1 MRSKFTKLLA
11 LVAALFTGLSLAAEM
26 PEGINRTSPPA
37 TGGEQGAIVE
47 RATRRRTLQDARA
60 AAAVRTK
67 AALKAKGFKVDPK
80 SLGTNPSTTPVPK
93 VVGALPGAANG
104 PQAGLAVGP
113 QVLSPG
119 FKLQQPDYMF
129 GTASNWHNT
138 KPLRKFLDPLPGI
151 ISTTDPTSAGLKHG
165 IPVAIPNRSKYADSD
180 YYEIDVVD
188 YIQQLHSELN
198 PTRLRGYQNH
208 NAASEGQVKT
218 AAVNYLGPIII
229 AKKDRPV
236 RVKMFNYLPTGPVD
250 STTGRRPGDLFIPV
264 DKTLSGAGLGPLS
277 YTTDPV
283 TKLPVFNGVTETF
296 TENREEFHLHG
307 GLSPWI
313 SDGTPHQW
321 ITPAKETT
329 LYPKGY
335 VFQNVPDMSADYENG
350 AATYFW
356 SNQQSGRLM
365 FYHDHAFGLTRLN
378 VYAGTAAGYLIV
390 DPTET
395 RLINAG
401 IIPSPGSKLPI
412 SDDPWDMKPF
422 NATTHPVNPP
432 LVDEVAGLQN
442 VYTYGIPL
450 VIQDKTFV
458 DTSTMNMEAGKGV
471 VGVYQIATNPAQ
483 PDPYLPDHLLPIT
496 TGRITDL
503 AGNVTN
509 WQLKLDAA
517 GNPIPATDP
526 TWDINAYGSDGSLWY
541 PHVYMP
547 NQNPADLSGANAM
560 GRWDYGAWFWPPL
573 VPTSAGGTLV
583 HGEVPI
589 PLDPNGTT
597 IPGTPNPSLTP
608 EAFMDTPVVN
618 GMAYPTLTV
627 NPIAYRFRILSAG
640 NDRVLNLSW
649 FKADATGLEVPMVP
663 AAPNSG
669 WPAYWPTDGRDG
681 GVPDPLAA
689 GPSWIQ
695 IGNEAGF
702 IPNPTVIPPTPIGY
716 NYNRRDIVVLNI
728 ISHGLLLGPAER
740 ADVIVDFSAFAGQTL
755 ILYNDSPAPV
765 PAFDARLDY
774 YAGDPDQQ
782 SSGGAPTTMPGYG
795 PNTRTV
801 MQVKVAAGTPGAP
814 YDVAALNAAWAS
826 TPTSKGAFE
835 EAQHLPIVPQIAYN
849 TALNRNVTKDT
860 WARIQDYSFFPNA
873 ANPGFIATEN
883 GAQVNPTFH
892 NAAIQ
897 ELWELDYGRMNATLG
912 VEIPKTTNNIQ
923 TTIPLGYV
931 DPTTESLQDG
941 TSGFWKITHNGVDT
955 HPVHFHLF
963 EVQVVNRVGW
973 DGAVRFPDPNELGWK
988 ETLRMNPLEDV
999 VVAFRPL
1006 SPRMPASMTGA
1017 NALPN
1022 SLRPPDVLVPTTAM
1036 ITVADLTNF
1045 PATNPNIGNPVSIL
1059 NTERSYGWEYV
1070 WHCHILGHEEN
1081 DFMRPLVLNVATT
1094 VPAAP
1099 SLLPATA
1106 GNPQPSG
1113 ILASP
1118 ARVDLAWVDN
1128 SNDETGFL
1136 VQRSPYDP
1144 TFVVPYT
1151 WTDIGTTVPNQ
1162 NNYSDF
1168 TLTPGASLAYRF
1180 IAYNQAGKS
1189 AASDPVYINA
1199 QAPVS
1204 ISGQVTELT
1213 PATSIPPSVSSNL
1226 AGVTISFTN
1235 GGGPGVTT
1243 TTTTL
1248 ADGTYTAPVPYLW
1261 TGTITPSFSTFAF
1274 IPAAITISTA
1284 AVANLTAQNFVRP
1297 VATLSGTV
1305 TDKATGTAIA
1315 NVAVTLSNNGG
1326 STATDVNG
1334 RYSVRLNSGWAGTV
1348 TVAKANWAF
1357 ITSPATVP
1365 AVTVDTT
1372 LNFMGVPA
1380 ATITGT
1386 VSYLNSLGATGG
1398 LSGVTI
1404 TPSPASTTAVSPAIT
1419 GSTGAYTLNFAGL
1432 PWTGALTAA
1441 FVGAGASYDIVPAP
1455 LNTSLATTG
1464 LVNPGDSLVQN
1475 FTATQV
1481 VTISGTV
1488 NGASKAPILITF
1500 VGAIPAVTG
1509 GAITTTT
1516 DALGNYSLK
1525 VRAPFTGTVTPSYTG
1540 LVFSPASIPF
1550 TNLVVNQTGV
1560 NFQAQVQ
1567 ITGVV
1572 SYTGQPAGTLP
1583 LAGVTITAAGSAA
1596 GSTTTAANGTYL
1608 LTLNAPWTGTLTP
1621 TLSGYIFNPVVAS
1634 LSLTLSGTQNFTYAP
1649 GIEVSGQIYDN
1660 TIPITPLVGV
1670 VVSFTNGGGPGI
1682 TTTVTTDA
1690 SGFYIGFV
1698 PRGWSGSVTP
1708 SATNPVTGLPYA
1720 FNPMSRNFNNVTTT
1734 QTRGNFVVSSFV
1746 VLSGTVFSGTTPLP
1760 GVTITLNNGGGTT
1773 TTNASGFYSITLAS
1787 GWTGTVTPTARGRIF
1802 NPTSILQQLTADTT
1816 LNFYTYQSITGQA
1829 RIRVNG
1835 TNYGVPGVTITATG
1849 SGTSATVTATTNAT
1863 GNYTLLVLTGWT
1875 GTITAG
1881 PGTNPVTL
1889 ATITTWTPANFT
1901 YTTPVTANITGL
1913 RFTGQ

>member
-1 MRSKFTKLLA
+1 MLKKFNRLLA
-11 LVAALFTGLSLAAEM
+11 LAAALFLGLDVQAQM
-26 PEGINRTSPPA
+26 PEGANRTSPPT
-37 TGGEQGAIVE
+37 TGGDQGAIVE

-80 SLGTNPSTTPVPK
+80 SLGTNPSTTPIPK
-93 VVGALPGAANG
+93 VVGALAGAANG

-113 QVLSPG
+113 QVDSPG

-151 ISTTDPTSAGLKHG
+151 ISTTDPTSTGLKHG
-165 IPVAIPNRSKYADSD
+165 IPVAIPNRQKYADSD

-188 YIQQLHSELN
+188 YTQQPHSELN

-218 AAVNYLGPIII
+218 GAVNYLGPIII

-236 RVKMFNYLPTGPVD
+236 RVKMFNYLPTGGVD
-250 STTGRRPGDLFIPV
+250 ANGRRPGDLFIPV

-277 YTTDPV
+277 A
-283 TKLPVFNGVTETF
+283 TETF

-335 VFQNVPDMSADYENG
+335 VFQNVPDMSAVNEAG

-458 DTSTMNMEAGKGV
+458 DTSTMNIDMANPRGSRGV
-471 VGVYQIATNPAQ
+471 VGMTQIEPDTANPGNLLRDKALIDPVNNPNGYVLKKFDAITGAYIPYTGATN
-483 PDPYLPDHLLPIT
+483 T
-496 TGRITDL
+496 VWL
-503 AGNVTN
+503 AGVG
-509 WQLKLDAA
+509 L
-517 GNPIPATDP
+517 PATDP
-526 TWDINAYGSDGSLWY
+526 TWDVDAYGGDGSLWF

-589 PLDPNGTT
+589 PNDPNGTT

-649 FKADATGLEVPMVP
+649 FKADSTGLEVPMVP
-663 AAPNSG
+663 SAPNAA

-681 GVPDPLAA
+681 GVPDPAAA

-702 IPNPTVIPPTPIGY
+702 IPNPTVIPPAPVQY

-728 ISHGLLLGPAER
+728 ANHSLLLGPAER

-782 SSGGAPTTMPGYG
+782 ASGGAPTTMPGYG
-795 PNTRTV
+795 PNTRTI

-814 YDVAALNAAWAS
+814 YDVNALNAAWAS
-826 TPTSKGAFE
+826 TATSKGAYE
-835 EAQHLPIVPQIAYN
+835 EAQHIPVVPQVAYN
-849 TALNRNVTKDT
+849 KALNRNVTKDT

-883 GAQVNPTFH
+883 GAQVNPMFH

-912 VEIPKTTNNIQ
+912 IEIPKTTNNIQ

-931 DPTTESLQDG
+931 DPTTENLQDG

-988 ETLRMNPLEDV
+988 ETLRMNPLEDI
-999 VVAFRPL
+999 VVAFRPI
-1006 SPRMPASMTGA
+1006 SPRMPAAMTGSTGT
-1017 NALPN
+1017 ALLN
-1022 SLRPPDVLVPTTAM
+1022 SSRPPDVLVKIGDP

-1045 PATNPNIGNPVSIL
+1045 PATNANIGNPITIP
-1059 NTERSYGWEYV
+1059 NKETSYGWEYV

-1094 VPAAP
+1094 LPAAP
-1099 SLLPATA
+1099 TLLAAIPADPLA
-1106 GNPQPSG
+1106 VPPVVGNPQPS
-1113 ILASP
+1113 LTVVSP
-1118 ARVDLAWVDN
+1118 GRIDLTWNDN
-1128 SNDETGFL
+1128 STDETGFL
-1136 VQRSPYDP
+1136 VKRSPWDTTATGLDTINWATAP
-1144 TFVVPYT
+1144 T
-1151 WTDIGTTVPNQ
+1151 IASLVPNQ
-1162 NNYSDF
+1162 NRYTDF
-1168 TLTPGASLAYRF
+1168 TLPAGTAAAYCF
-1180 IAYNQAGKS
+1180 IAFNQWGES
-1189 AASDPVYINA
+1189 APS
-1199 QAPVS
+1199 APVTVGGAVAVEV
-1204 ISGQVTELT
+1204 SGVITKADLKT
-1213 PATSIPPSVSSNL
+1213 PI
-1226 AGVTISFTN
+1226 AGV
-1235 GGGPGVTT
+1235 
-1243 TTTTL
+1243 L
-1248 ADGTYTAPVPYLW
+1248 
-1261 TGTITPSFSTFAF
+1261 
-1274 IPAAITISTA
+1274 
-1284 AVANLTAQNFVRP
+1284 
-1297 VATLSGTV
+1297 
-1305 TDKATGTAIA
+1305 
-1315 NVAVTLSNNGG
+1315 VTLSNGG
-1326 STATDVNG
+1326 GTATTDSTGAYVTH
-1334 RYSVRLNSGWAGTV
+1334 VNSGWSGTV
-1348 TVAKANWAF
+1348 AAALGGWSFTPNPAALGPL
-1357 ITSPATVP
+1357 TGATVQ
-1365 AVTVDTT
+1365 D
-1372 LNFMGVPA
+1372 FIGVPT
-1380 ATITGT
+1380 ATITGNVT
-1386 VSYLNSLGATGG
+1386 TNKGVLLPGVS
-1398 LSGVTI
+1398 I
-1404 TPSPASTTAVSPAIT
+1404 TASSVASASTTDAA
-1419 GSTGAYTLNFAGL
+1419 GAYTLNFAGI
-1432 PWTGALTAA
+1432 PWTGTVTAA
-1441 FVGAGASYDIVPAP
+1441 LANYLIAP
-1455 LNTSLATTG
+1455 TPSGSLS
-1464 LVNPGDSLVQN
+1464 LLLPGDHLVQN

-1481 VTISGTV
+1481 VTISGQVLGIQPTESV
-1488 NGASKAPILITF
+1488 DVTFTNADFTTGASSVTVAAP
-1500 VGAIPAVTG
+1500 G
-1509 GAITTTT
+1509 GV
-1516 DALGNYSLK
+1516 YSLM
-1525 VRAPFTGTVTPSYTG
+1525 VPAPYTGTVTPSSS
-1540 LVFSPASIPF
+1540 L
-1550 TNLVVNQTGV
+1550 TGV
-1560 NFQAQVQ
+1560 FFSSASRSYTNQAADLTNQNFQAQVN
-1567 ITGVV
+1567 IAGVV
-1572 SYTGQPAGTLP
+1572 NFTGLPGGAFPLPGVVLTATGGATATTDGFGAYT
-1583 LAGVTITAAGSAA
+1583 
-1596 GSTTTAANGTYL
+1596 
-1608 LTLNAPWTGTLTP
+1608 LTLNRLSTP
-1621 TLSGYIFNPVVAS
+1621 TVTPVLTGYVFGPVSRSVAS
-1634 LSLTLSGTQNFTYAP
+1634 ALLNSSTTMNFSYSG
-1649 GIEVSGQIYDN
+1649 GIEVSGQVYSN
-1660 TIPITPLVGV
+1660 TLPITPIPGV
-1670 VVSFTNGGGPGI
+1670 TMTFSNGGGLGVN
-1682 TTTVTTDA
+1682 TTTTTDA
-1690 SGFYIGFV
+1690 NGFYIQYV
-1698 PRGWSGSVTP
+1698 PR
-1708 SATNPVTGLPYA
+1708 
-1720 FNPMSRNFNNVTTT
+1720 
-1734 QTRGNFVVSSFV
+1734 
-1746 VLSGTVFSGTTPLP
+1746 
-1760 GVTITLNNGGGTT
+1760 
-1773 TTNASGFYSITLAS
+1773 
-1787 GWTGTVTPTARGRIF
+1787 GWTGTVTPDPAKGVFNPLTRNFTNVTTIQSGRNFVAAASVTLSGTVLSGTTPLVGVRITLSNGGGAVTTGAGGTYTITLNSGWTGTITPTLRGRIF
-1802 NPTSILQQLTADTT
+1802 SPVSILTQVVVNTVV
-1816 LNFYTYQSITGQA
+1816 NFNTYQTITGQA
-1829 RIRVNG
+1829 RIRVAGQNVG
-1835 TNYGVPGVTITATG
+1835 LAGVTITYTG
-1849 SGTSATVTATTNAT
+1849 SGASAGVSGTQITTAT
-1863 GNYTLLVLTGWT
+1863 GNFTLQVPTGWT
-1875 GTITAG
+1875 GNVTAAD
-1881 PGTNPVTL
+1881 PTL
-1889 ATITTWTPANFT
+1889 VPSHTWTPAGPTGFNYT
-1901 YTTPVTANITGL
+1901 TTPVVTNITGL
-1913 RFTGQ
+1913 RFNGI

>member
-663 AAPNSG
+663 SAPTAG

-681 GVPDPLAA
+681 NVPDPAAA

-695 IGNEAGF
+695 IGNESGF
-702 IPNPTVIPPTPIGY
+702 IPNPTVIPAAPVQY

-728 ISHGLLLGPAER
+728 ANHSLLLAPAER

-782 SSGGAPTTMPGYG
+782 SSGGAPTTKPGYG
-795 PNTRTV
+795 PNTRTI

-826 TPTSKGAFE
+826 TATAKGAYE
-835 EAQHLPIVPQIAYN
+835 EAQHIPIVPQVAYN
-849 TALNRNVTKDT
+849 TALNRNVIKDT
-860 WARIQDYSFFPNA
+860 WARIQDYSFFPKA
-873 ANPGFIATEN
+873 VPAGFVATEN

-912 VEIPKTTNNIQ
+912 IEIPKTTNNIQ

-931 DPTTESLQDG
+931 DPTTETLKDG

-973 DGAVRFPDPNELGWK
+973 DGAVRMPEANELGWK
-988 ETLRMNPLEDV
+988 ETLRMNPLEDI

-1006 SPRMPASMTGA
+1006 SPRMPAAMTGSTGT
-1017 NALPN
+1017 ALPN
-1022 SLRPPDVLVPTTAM
+1022 SRRPLDVLIPEGGA
-1036 ITVADLTNF
+1036 ITVADVAGFLANGN
-1045 PATNPNIGNPVSIL
+1045 PNPNIGNPVVGTNDL
-1059 NTERSYGWEYV
+1059 TDYGWEYV

-1081 DFMRPLVLNVATT
+1081 DFMRPLVLTVATKL
-1094 VPAAP
+1094 PAAP
-1099 SLLPATA
+1099 TLLAA
-1106 GNPQPSG
+1106 VGGNSQPS
-1113 ILASP
+1113 LTVVSP
-1118 ARVDLAWVDN
+1118 GRIDLIWNDN
-1128 SNDETGFL
+1128 STDETGFL
-1136 VQRSPYDP
+1136 VKRSAWDTTTAGLSAINWATAP
-1144 TFVVPYT
+1144 T
-1151 WTDIGTTVPNQ
+1151 IASLVPNQ
-1162 NNYSDF
+1162 NRYTDF
-1168 TLTPGASLAYRF
+1168 TLPAGTAAAYCF
-1180 IAYNQAGKS
+1180 IAFNQWGESKP
-1189 AASDPVYINA
+1189 SDPVTVGGAIA
-1199 QAPVS
+1199 VKVS
-1204 ISGQVTELT
+1204 
-1213 PATSIPPSVSSNL
+1213 
-1226 AGVTISFTN
+1226 
-1235 GGGPGVTT
+1235 
-1243 TTTTL
+1243 
-1248 ADGTYTAPVPYLW
+1248 
-1261 TGTITPSFSTFAF
+1261 GTITKAD
-1274 IPAAITISTA
+1274 
-1284 AVANLTAQNFVRP
+1284 LTTP
-1297 VATLSGTV
+1297 
-1305 TDKATGTAIA
+1305 IA
-1315 NVAVTLSNNGG
+1315 GVLVTLSNGGG
-1326 STATDVNG
+1326 SATTDSTGAYTAHV
-1334 RYSVRLNSGWAGTV
+1334 NSGWSGTV
-1348 TVAKANWAF
+1348 AAALGGWSFTPNPAALGTLSADAVQNF
-1357 ITSPATVP
+1357 I
-1365 AVTVDTT
+1365 
-1372 LNFMGVPA
+1372 GVPT
-1380 ATITGT
+1380 ATITGNVT
-1386 VSYLNSLGATGG
+1386 TNKGVLLPGVSITASSVAAAT
-1398 LSGVTI
+1398 
-1404 TPSPASTTAVSPAIT
+1404 STDA
-1419 GSTGAYTLNFAGL
+1419 TGAYTLNFAGI
-1432 PWTGALTAA
+1432 PWTGTVTAA
-1441 FVGAGASYDIVPAP
+1441 LANYLIAPAP
-1455 LNTSLATTG
+1455 SASLS
-1464 LVNPGDSLVQN
+1464 LSNPGDNLVQN

-1481 VTISGTV
+1481 VTISGQVLGILPTESV
-1488 NGASKAPILITF
+1488 DVTFTNADFATGASSVTVAAP
-1500 VGAIPAVTG
+1500 G
-1509 GAITTTT
+1509 GV
-1516 DALGNYSLK
+1516 YSLM
-1525 VRAPFTGTVTPSYTG
+1525 VPAPYTGTVTPSSS
-1540 LVFSPASIPF
+1540 L
-1550 TNLVVNQTGV
+1550 TGV
-1560 NFQAQVQ
+1560 FFSSASRSYTNQAADLTNQNFQAQVN
-1567 ITGVV
+1567 IAGVV
-1572 SYTGQPAGTLP
+1572 NFTGLPGGAFPLPGVVLTATGGATATTDGFGAYT
-1583 LAGVTITAAGSAA
+1583 
-1596 GSTTTAANGTYL
+1596 
-1608 LTLNAPWTGTLTP
+1608 LTLNRLSTP
-1621 TLSGYIFNPVVAS
+1621 TVTPVLTGYVFGPVSRSVAS
-1634 LSLTLSGTQNFTYAP
+1634 ALLNSSTTMNFSYSG
-1649 GIEVSGQIYDN
+1649 GIEVSGQVYSN
-1660 TIPITPLVGV
+1660 TLPITPIPGV
-1670 VVSFTNGGGPGI
+1670 TMTFSNGGGLGVN
-1682 TTTVTTDA
+1682 TTTTTDA
-1690 SGFYIGFV
+1690 NGFYIQYV
-1698 PRGWSGSVTP
+1698 PR
-1708 SATNPVTGLPYA
+1708 
-1720 FNPMSRNFNNVTTT
+1720 
-1734 QTRGNFVVSSFV
+1734 
-1746 VLSGTVFSGTTPLP
+1746 
-1760 GVTITLNNGGGTT
+1760 
-1773 TTNASGFYSITLAS
+1773 
-1787 GWTGTVTPTARGRIF
+1787 GWTGTVTPDPAKGVFNPLTRNFTNVTTIQSGRNFVAAASVTLSGTVLSGTTPLVGVRITLSNGGGAVTTGAGGTYTITLNSGWTGTITPTLRGRIF
-1802 NPTSILQQLTADTT
+1802 SPVSILTQVVVNTVV
-1816 LNFYTYQSITGQA
+1816 NFNTYQTITGQA
-1829 RIRVNG
+1829 RIRVAGQNVG
-1835 TNYGVPGVTITATG
+1835 LAGVTITYTG
-1849 SGTSATVTATTNAT
+1849 SGASAGVSGTQITTAT
-1863 GNYTLLVLTGWT
+1863 GNFTLQVPTGWT
-1875 GTITAG
+1875 GNVTAAD
-1881 PGTNPVTL
+1881 PTL
-1889 ATITTWTPANFT
+1889 VPSHTWTPAGPTGFNYT
-1901 YTTPVTANITGL
+1901 TTPVVTNITGL
-1913 RFTGQ
+1913 RFNGI